1 MVNLLNILGQAAGIN
16 MPSVDPIDEEISVVG
31 RRGGTPP
38 FVPMDNGPRPLG
50 NASHIEEAISAG
62 ENVPQRKGLFG
73 VKGTL
78 RDVLGTLGDAFLI
91 QSGNKAMYQP
101 KRQMERESDALGGF
115 TQDPMA
121 AIERLAN
128 VNPEAA
134 RELYDEY
141 TGNQIKQGT
150 LQSQEAARK
159 STIETRNQKNL
170 QDFGNYAARLMSQA
184 DTPEKQQYA
193 MQILARRAEAL
204 GIDLAELGIGDTLTP
219 DQRAILGSGD
229 MTVNQQQQIPL
240 RQQQLGISQQNA
252 DTARQNAGT
261 SADRAAVYKG
271 TTKRDDDRA
280 DFKSFIDAMKPEK
293 GSKKASRTVPE
304 GFNRPSKTT
313 PKFSEGQ
320 TIYKGGKA
328 YIVRNGKAY
337 PKD

>member
-1 MVNLLNILGQAAGIN
+1 MANLLNILGQAAGIN
-16 MPSVDPIDEEISVVG
+16 IPPVDEEISVLG
-31 RRGGTPP
+31 RRGAQPIS
-38 FVPMDNGPRPLG
+38 PMDDGPRPLG
-50 NASHIEEAISAG
+50 NASYIEEALAAG

-78 RDVLGTLGDAFLI
+78 RDVLGTLGDAFLV

-101 KRQMERESDALGGF
+101 RRQMEKESDAMGGF

-134 RELYDEY
+134 RKLYDEY
-141 TGNQIKQGT
+141 TGNQIRQGT
-150 LQSQEAARK
+150 LQSQEASRK

-193 MQILARRAEAL
+193 MSILQRRAQAL
-204 GIDLAELGIGDTLTP
+204 GIDLEDLGLGADLSP
-219 DQRAILGSGD
+219 EQRAILGSGD

-261 SADRAAVYKG
+261 SSRRAGEQERYNKEQG
-271 TTKRDDDRA
+271 RRA
-280 DFKSFIDAMKPEK
+280 DQKLLKELMEPPKESRSTRSSRSVKDLDKKPA
-293 GSKKASRTVPE
+293 AS
-304 GFNRPSKTT
+304 S
-313 PKFSEGQ
+313 FSEGQ
-320 TIYKGGKA
+320 TIYNKKDGKA
-328 YIVRNGKAY
+328 YIVRDGKAY
-337 PKD
+337 PKN